1 MPTHSRKGTVEAKAF
16 RPKPARAK
24 RRSAQAA
31 KPSVSVS
38 DLKHELERQN
48 ELLDEAREQQEAT
61 AEILKVINASSGNLT
76 PVFDIILE
84 KAHNL
89 CDVPCGSLQLF
100 EDDHTRA
107 VAVRGMTEPFEKF
120 LRQGYRLDRSQP
132 VQANRPFQIAD
143 LAKVVVGVPHTSA
156 LRVAFELGRIRTM
169 LSVPLIRDTG
179 VLGRIVAA
187 RQEVRPFSKRQIAV
201 LQSFADQAV
210 IAIENAR
217 LLNEV
222 RESLEQQTA
231 TSEVLQVINASPGD
245 LKPVFDAM
253 LDKAMRLCEASMGGL
268 AVPDGELAR
277 IVATLGVPE
286 AFDDW
291 MAHQKFRLSSLLAPR
306 FGTDL
311 SLSFILLM

>member
-48 ELLDEAREQQEAT
+48 ELLDEALEQQEAT

-231 TSEVLQVINASPGD
+231 TSEVLGVISSSPSE
-245 LKPVFDAM
+245 LEPVFQTV
-253 LDKAMRLCEASMGGL
+253 L
-268 AVPDGELAR
+268 
-277 IVATLGVPE
+277 
-286 AFDDW
+286 
-291 MAHQKFRLSSLLAPR
+291 
-306 FGTDL
+306 
-311 SLSFILLM
+311 